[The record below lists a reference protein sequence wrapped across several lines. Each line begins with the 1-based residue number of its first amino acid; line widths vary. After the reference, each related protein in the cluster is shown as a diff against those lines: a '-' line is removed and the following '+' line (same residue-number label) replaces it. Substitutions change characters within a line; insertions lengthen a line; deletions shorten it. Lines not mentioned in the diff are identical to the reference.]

1 MYGYWIVWALKS
13 GPPNYILALILELDP
28 DGVKTLGSGFR
39 DWFRDLVFVGL
50 VRSVCSM
57 VRP

>member
-57 VRP
+57 VRA

>member
-28 DGVKTLGSGFR
+28 DGVKTLGSGNADFL
-39 DWFRDLVFVGL
+39 FKTHVQ
-50 VRSVCSM
+50 
-57 VRP
+57 